1 MNFEG
6 INRLQLINAFFVGF
20 YATLMPT
27 SEFFNY
33 KVTQVVDMCYV
44 VIRDATDLGRN
55 WAKL

>member
-1 MNFEG
+1 
-6 INRLQLINAFFVGF
+6 
-20 YATLMPT
+20 MPT
-27 SEFFNY
+27 SEFFNS